1 MVVYNITYLVE
12 HSIHENWLE
21 WMKSVHIPEML
32 STGHFQR
39 FQILR
44 LREVDETEGIS
55 YAIQFYVNDL
65 ESYNTYIAKSAPTLR
80 LKVNEQWGD
89 RVIGFRTLMEIVH

>member
-1 MVVYNITYLVE
+1 
-12 HSIHENWLE
+12 
-21 WMKSVHIPEML
+21 MKSQHIPEML
-32 STGHFQR
+32 STGHFER

-55 YAIQFYVNDL
+55 YAIQFYVSTLD
-65 ESYNTYIAKSAPTLR
+65 EYNKYILKSAPALR
-80 LKVNEQWGD
+80 LKAKEQWGD